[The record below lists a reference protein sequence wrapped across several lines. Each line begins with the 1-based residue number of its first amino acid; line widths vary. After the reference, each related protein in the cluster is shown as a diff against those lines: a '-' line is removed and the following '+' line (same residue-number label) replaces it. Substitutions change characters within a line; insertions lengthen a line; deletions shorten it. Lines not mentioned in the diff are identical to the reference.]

1 MTTPPRPPPPGEPR
15 EPPAPG
21 GPPALPAAVPRAAP
35 PPPLFTRH
43 FRLLCV
49 AAFFQMFSFQLLLPV
64 MPLYLLEI
72 GGSEAQVG
80 LILGTTAGAALLFRP
95 LTGWVADRY
104 GRKPLLLAGSID
116 FAVSM
121 ALYPLSRSVAP
132 LLGVR
137 ALQGAG
143 LSATSTA
150 GSTMAADLA
159 PAARRAEAMGVYGVA
174 VNVSS
179 ALAPLLGA
187 SLASGPGFGAV
198 FLVAGL
204 SAVIGLAFTSLLRE
218 PARPAA
224 DGPPRFSLVSRD
236 ALFPAAVALCLFP
249 PIGVVLS
256 YVPVLAVAEGL
267 GNPGLFFLP
276 YSLMLIAVRIAA
288 GRVADR
294 FGRTAVLLPAIA
306 ALVAALAAIAAAGH
320 VLVLLLGALLLG
332 VGFGG
337 AHPTVLA
344 MAADRAPAGRQGAT
358 MSTLIGA
365 FDLGI
370 GGGSALAGA
379 CIALAGLRGVFL
391 IAAAGPAAGALILI
405 AAARRTRRP
414 RPAARP

>member
-1 MTTPPRPPPPGEPR
+1 MTPPPRPPPPGEPR
-15 EPPAPG
+15 EPPTPG
-21 GPPALPAAVPRAAP
+21 GPRGQPLAVARAAP
-35 PPPLFTRH
+35 PPLFTSR

-72 GGSEAQVG
+72 GGNEAQVG
-80 LILGTTAGAALLFRP
+80 LILGVTAGAALLFRP

-104 GRKPLLLAGSID
+104 GRKPLLLAGNVD
-116 FAVSM
+116 FVVSM
-121 ALYPLSRSVAP
+121 ALYPLSRSLAP

-159 PAARRAEAMGVYGVA
+159 PEARRAEAMGVYGVA
-174 VNVSS
+174 LNVSS

-187 SLASGPGFGAV
+187 SLALGPGFRSV

-204 SAVIGLAFTSLLRE
+204 SAAIGLAFTSMLSE

-224 DGPPRFSLVSRD
+224 AGPPRFSLVSRD

-256 YVPVLAVAEGL
+256 YVPVLASAEGL

-276 YSLMLIAVRIAA
+276 YSLTLIAVRIAA
-288 GRVADR
+288 GRLADR

-306 ALVAALAAIAAAGH
+306 AFVAALAAIAAAGH
-320 VLVLLLGALLLG
+320 VLVLMLGALLLG

-344 MAADRAPAGRQGAT
+344 MAVDRAPPGRQGAT

-405 AAARRTRRP
+405 AAARRGRRP
-414 RPAARP
+414 RPAARS